1 MFNQFKEP
9 KPMFGIGETRD
20 MEVFFFE
27 KYGEP
32 STPFRWESLDTKIE
46 SMVAHCCSTRGIQ
59 GLTTVLETQDESH
72 TLGKGD

>member
-1 MFNQFKEP
+1 
-9 KPMFGIGETRD
+9 MFGIGETRD

-46 SMVAHCCSTRGIQ
+46 SMVAHCCSTRGI
-59 GLTTVLETQDESH
+59 
-72 TLGKGD
+72 